1 MDKAKLNDGNGLYDN
16 AGLCDTILSDLNGCV
31 KLLLDG
37 KFIQFC
43 AVVSSIAAR
52 VVNLKKGI
60 ENDRK
65 SLLENIEELKRA
77 NSELQKELNKDG
89 VNNGTD

>member
-1 MDKAKLNDGNGLYDN
+1 MDKAKLNDGKGLYDN

-31 KLLLDG
+31 KLLFEG

-43 AVVSSIAAR
+43 AIVSSIAAR

-60 ENDRK
+60 ETDRK
-65 SLLENIEELKRA
+65 SLIDNIEDLKRA
-77 NSELQKELNKDG
+77 NAELLKELNKDG

>member
-1 MDKAKLNDGNGLYDN
+1 MNDGKGLYDN
-16 AGLCDTILSDLNGCV
+16 AGLCDTILSDLNNCV
-31 KLLLDG
+31 KLLFDG

-65 SLLENIEELKRA
+65 SLLENVEELKRA